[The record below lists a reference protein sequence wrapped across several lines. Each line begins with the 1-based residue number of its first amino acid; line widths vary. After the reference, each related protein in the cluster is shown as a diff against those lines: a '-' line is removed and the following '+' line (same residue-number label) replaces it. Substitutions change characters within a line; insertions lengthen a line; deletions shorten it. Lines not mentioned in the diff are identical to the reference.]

1 MLFYASLCFYF
12 FNYPCRLCC
21 NVFSPSYSVC
31 IFFFQF
37 WLIAF
42 KLLHGFFFNLSF
54 LTWLVLV
61 LLPDIISCF
70 LNDCLPYFYCLHL
83 WFFAFSCI
91 FSTTYVLS
99 LKKICVHHHLFP
111 FDFVRICCA
120 TRWSSTQTDVNVQL
134 FFWNSFSKCKSFVSL
149 FVFWLFILFSFSK
162 LHLGHPFWTM
172 TEIVLEGTQM
182 AYVAVE
188 FERLLSRYR
197 VKKLLF
203 FLLVLII
210 YVLQLPEVEP
220 IIFATH
226 FTLRENMVTSA
237 KAP

>member
-42 KLLHGFFFNLSF
+42 KLLHGLFFFNLSF

-99 LKKICVHHHLFP
+99 LVCIIIFSLLILLEYVVLLVGLQPKLMLMFNYFFEILFL
-111 FDFVRICCA
+111 
-120 TRWSSTQTDVNVQL
+120 NVKVLFLCL
-134 FFWNSFSKCKSFVSL
+134 FFDCSFCF
-149 FVFWLFILFSFSK
+149 
-162 LHLGHPFWTM
+162 
-172 TEIVLEGTQM
+172 
-182 AYVAVE
+182 
-188 FERLLSRYR
+188 LSRSCIW
-197 VKKLLF
+197 VILS
-203 FLLVLII
+203 
-210 YVLQLPEVEP
+210 EP
-220 IIFATH
+220 
-226 FTLRENMVTSA
+226 
-237 KAP
+237 